1 MAAQPIVEETARAGA
16 DAVYRYLERTAE
28 AGPEGVRW
36 RSLSFK
42 DEPQYGADLYN
53 GVAGIAVFLAEYAR
67 TTGHP
72 AAAALARR
80 ALAWCAVPGQAL
92 RHDFPTVADTSLG
105 FGTAGLGAAWL
116 RLARTPAPAA
126 P

>member
-1 MAAQPIVEETARAGA
+1 MAAQPSAETTARTGA
-16 DAVYRYLERTAE
+16 DAVYGALERTAE
-28 AGPEGVRW
+28 ETPAGVRW
-36 RSLSFK
+36 RTLSFE

-67 TTGHP
+67 TTEHP

-92 RHDFPTVADTSLG
+92 RHDFP
-105 FGTAGLGAAWL
+105 AA
-116 RLARTPAPAA
+116 A
-126 P
+126 